1 MCCIDRL
8 KSQPKADSAEQRLM
22 SENQSNDLLSRG
34 DRLRIFG
41 AVLVAIIVIATV
53 GYWVFDMPLW
63 VAVVGALVG
72 VFVNGLITLVEK
84 H

>member
-1 MCCIDRL
+1 M
-8 KSQPKADSAEQRLM
+8 
-22 SENQSNDLLSRG
+22 LSRG

-41 AVLVAIIVIATV
+41 AVIAVIIIIASV
-53 GYWVFDMPLW
+53 GYWFFDIPLW
-63 VAVVGALVG
+63 IAIVGASVG